1 MAPSGRKNNFTWNDG
16 EIELL
21 LHVLVD
27 KKMEKT
33 GEGVDLDS
41 VKQNYEEN
49 ATRLMKSISKTP
61 GKIFQRDQSKLR
73 KQIKLNYLKVVTSGR
88 QSGGCRVVRNL
99 APSFY
104 NANCAKNCTVKVFTR
119 VHQKVEPYQKTF

>member
-61 GKIFQRDQSKLR
+61 EKIFQQDQSKLR
-73 KQIKLNYLKVVTSGR
+73 KRIKLNYLNVVTSGR
-88 QSGGCRVVRNL
+88 QSGG
-99 APSFY
+99 
-104 NANCAKNCTVKVFTR
+104 
-119 VHQKVEPYQKTF
+119 